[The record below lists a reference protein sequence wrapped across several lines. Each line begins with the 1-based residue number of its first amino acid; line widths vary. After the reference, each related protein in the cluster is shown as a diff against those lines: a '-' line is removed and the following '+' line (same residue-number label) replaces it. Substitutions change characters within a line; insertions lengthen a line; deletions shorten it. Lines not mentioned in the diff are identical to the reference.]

1 MKTLLIFLGLLAL
14 ADAATAATC
23 TGVQAPLCALDHRL
37 GAFIIVPVGA
47 ASCRITD
54 GATFTANI
62 TGSPTGTRTFAVPTA
77 TVPAEVTRTIS
88 ATCTDAFGVV
98 GGLTRYQGTFPGPAP
113 LAAPVV
119 SDQ

>member
-1 MKTLLIFLGLLAL
+1 MKSLLAVARL
-14 ADAATAATC
+14 AFSAPAFADPC
-23 TGVQAPLCALDHRL
+23 SGVQQPLCTIDHNL
-37 GAFIIVPVGA
+37 GAFIVVPQGA

-62 TGSPTGTRTFAVPTA
+62 SGSPTGKVAFAFPTA
-77 TVPAEVTRTIS
+77 TVPAEVTRTIT

-98 GGLTRYQGTFPGPAP
+98 GGTTRYVGTFPRPAP

-119 SDQ
+119 SGL